1 MNVSAS
7 IHTEPHHN
15 VPSSWTVRVVVV
27 APWVAFLAC
36 VGWSYVV
43 GSALRGRLL
52 EAGMPLLRIGY
63 WATEVPLSLLWVP
76 TALLG
81 LTAVFRSALKGQGPQ
96 ALLVTLYYL
105 AALLLI
111 LLGAF
116 VFSPAPIGD
125 L

>member
-1 MNVSAS
+1 MSTT
-7 IHTEPHHN
+7 IHPEPHRN
-15 VPSSWTVRVVVV
+15 VPSPLAVRVVVL
-27 APWVAFLAC
+27 APWVAFLLC

-43 GSALRGRLL
+43 GSAMRGRLL
-52 EAGMPLLRIGY
+52 KAGMPLLRIGY
-63 WATEVPLSLLWVP
+63 WATEVPLNLLWVP
-76 TALLG
+76 TALIG
-81 LTAVFRSALKGQGPQ
+81 LTAVFRSALKGQGWQ

-111 LLGAF
+111 LLAAF